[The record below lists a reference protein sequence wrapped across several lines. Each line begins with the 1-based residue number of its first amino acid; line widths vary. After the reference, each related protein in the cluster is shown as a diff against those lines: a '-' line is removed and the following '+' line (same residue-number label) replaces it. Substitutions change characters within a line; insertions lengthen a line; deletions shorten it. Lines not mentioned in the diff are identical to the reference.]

1 VRCCNY
7 KLTFIVFCTTSTLCK
22 AFGVT
27 LYNLM
32 LKYAHLKLGQA
43 PFGNKAA
50 QAAFF
55 ALIKFDVGGHLFSF
69 NDWEHGILRG
79 NVKSKNGCSAP
90 FDRKDPRYQFVMKA
104 PDPRF
109 HFALNRGTRSS
120 LPIHVLS
127 PEIIDQ
133 EMEIAAANFC
143 GDSANVSTDTKK
155 RELHLS
161 EIFRSYKNDFV
172 ESEKELPVVVASY
185 MKGLQKQVMDRFIES
200 CDGRAID
207 VKYIPIKHAP
217 ETEESCLVFD
227 PSVVKIGRSRGGLR
241 GLLAGGSRSG
251 QRQ

>member
-1 VRCCNY
+1 
-7 KLTFIVFCTTSTLCK
+7 
-22 AFGVT
+22 
-27 LYNLM
+27 M

-43 PFGNKAA
+43 PFDNKAA
-50 QAAFF
+50 QTAFF
-55 ALIKFDVGGHLFSF
+55 SYIKFDVGGHLFSF

-79 NVKSKNGCSAP
+79 NVKSKNGSSAP
-90 FDRKDPRYQFVMKA
+90 FDRKDPRYQLVMKT

-109 HFALNRGTRSS
+109 HFALNRGVRSS

-127 PEIIDQ
+127 PETIDE

-143 GDSANVSTDTKK
+143 GDSANVSIDKKK

-172 ESEKELPVVVASY
+172 ESEKELPMVVAGY
-185 MKGLQKQVMDRFIES
+185 MKGPQKLVMDRFIES

-207 VKYIPIKHAP
+207 VKYIPIEHDP
-217 ETEESCLVFD
+217 ESEESSLVFD
-227 PSVVKIGRSRGGLR
+227 PSAIKIGRPPLGGLR
-241 GLLAGGSRSG
+241 GLLAGGGRSG